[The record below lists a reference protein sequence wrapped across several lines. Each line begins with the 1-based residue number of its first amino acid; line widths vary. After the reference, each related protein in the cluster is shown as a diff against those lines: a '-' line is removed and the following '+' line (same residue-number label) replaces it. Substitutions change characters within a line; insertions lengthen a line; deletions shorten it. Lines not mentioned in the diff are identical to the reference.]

1 MRIKEEFKKLG
12 YFWLPSAPN
21 RQVPGTLSISDGG
34 HIELEVVHQLG
45 ERCTP
50 FGGGGKRVVGLI
62 ENDKIV
68 TLDDYSFKGIKGSIS
83 ISKSLIRV
91 NRTFTGVGYDEDEIP
106 RFNSVTFSVEG
117 IDEWIGRRG
126 INVNHQFEERTTTIS
141 YEPPMDVSLNLD
153 NGMQLLIMFRY
164 PDAEKFFEYRVS
176 QKTYF
181 KLISQETR
189 ELDDFISVV
198 DKITNFLCF
207 ATDQTV
213 SLDSMSTTLNNPHQD
228 IGKDKTG
235 TIPINIYYQSWP
247 YSKDEPKIYWYSML
261 FGFKQIQNS
270 AEKIINNWIE
280 TYEQI
285 APSFNLYFLA
295 KMGMQTYLEERFMA
309 LVQGLEAYHRRTSNE
324 RQRVKGKRVR
334 LKDRMRS
341 IIEPFKEVIG
351 DEDKQSKLI
360 NRIVSTRNYLTHYDL
375 SLESEAAKGE
385 DLWPLCIKMELL
397 FQLHVLRLIGF
408 SREQIDSLL
417 ANSIPLKQKL

>member
-1 MRIKEEFKKLG
+1 
-12 YFWLPSAPN
+12 
-21 RQVPGTLSISDGG
+21 
-34 HIELEVVHQLG
+34 
-45 ERCTP
+45 
-50 FGGGGKRVVGLI
+50 
-62 ENDKIV
+62 
-68 TLDDYSFKGIKGSIS
+68 
-83 ISKSLIRV
+83 
-91 NRTFTGVGYDEDEIP
+91 
-106 RFNSVTFSVEG
+106 
-117 IDEWIGRRG
+117 
-126 INVNHQFEERTTTIS
+126 
-141 YEPPMDVSLNLD
+141 
-153 NGMQLLIMFRY
+153 MQLLIMFRY

-417 ANSIPLKQKL
+417 ANSYSAQAETLITLNPDKSGRFAI